1 MHKRTFIWFTGLRV
15 KADCK
20 GTSHW
25 ISCKLGRCSNQTKVQ
40 NCVFPFRDN
49 STRLPSCWID
59 SQDCESKL
67 IIFDFLHATML
78 LKSCWTMSKQ
88 GAILYVPPYRA
99 NLTGLPSRRIDSQDC
114 ESKPIAREL
123 HLWFRSK
130 STGLPAWNKSV
141 KSLDCNFTAKSS
153 VHSCHLLTSIPILWT
168 QVQESRIKEIRLTT
182 IRAQQSQAMEG
193 VNAIFGLQDQNEALQ
208 SGPHKLVVPQKIGGE
223 GRRWVFQKRHN

>member
-1 MHKRTFIWFTGLRV
+1 
-15 KADCK
+15 
-20 GTSHW
+20 
-25 ISCKLGRCSNQTKVQ
+25 
-40 NCVFPFRDN
+40 
-49 STRLPSCWID
+49 
-59 SQDCESKL
+59 
-67 IIFDFLHATML
+67 ML

-153 VHSCHLLTSIPILWT
+153 VHSCHLLTSIPILWA

-223 GRRWVFQKRHN
+223 GRRWVFQKKAQLTGMTGTVTRQVCGTRIFERVHTLIAYFKYYLSRQHMM